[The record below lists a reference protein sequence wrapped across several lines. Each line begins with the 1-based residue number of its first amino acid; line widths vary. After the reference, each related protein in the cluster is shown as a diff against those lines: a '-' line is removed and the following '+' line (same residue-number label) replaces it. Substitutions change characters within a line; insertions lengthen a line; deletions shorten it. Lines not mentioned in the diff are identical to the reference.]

1 MKCIYTY
8 ICNYST
14 YGPAI
19 FQRVLYASPTVDVV
33 HYSRFT
39 SLPVVTVLVGI
50 VNGVLLPGV
59 VDGVALAGGGGDV
72 VLVGVWPSVVV
83 LVGMV
88 GGVLLVGVVGGVPLV
103 GVVGGVPLVVAD
115 CVAATVGV
123 RSPVGTGSNV
133 LVL

>member
-1 MKCIYTY
+1 M
-8 ICNYST
+8 
-14 YGPAI
+14 
-19 FQRVLYASPTVDVV
+19 

-59 VDGVALAGGGGDV
+59 VGGVALAGGGDV

-83 LVGMV
+83 
-88 GGVLLVGVVGGVPLV
+88 LVGVVGGVPLV
-103 GVVGGVPLVVAD
+103 GVVGGVPLVVGD

-123 RSPVGTGSNV
+123 RSPVGTGSTVVV
-133 LVL
+133 LKVVLGPMRKKCMNIMHMEHSFC

>member
-1 MKCIYTY
+1 M
-8 ICNYST
+8 
-14 YGPAI
+14 
-19 FQRVLYASPTVDVV
+19 

-59 VDGVALAGGGGDV
+59 VGGVALAGRGDV

-83 LVGMV
+83 
-88 GGVLLVGVVGGVPLV
+88 LV

-123 RSPVGTGSNV
+123 RSPVGTGSTV
-133 LVL
+133 LVLKVLLGPMRKKCMNIMHMGHSFC